1 MENLQP
7 DDGGYLIEQGEIDN
21 ELESEDQPDEQD
33 EDQAQEAG
41 SESETDSGDSKH
53 EKQVEFTEEQQKIF
67 NDAVGKKVF
76 KLREKEREAE
86 SLRKRLE
93 ELERMVPQQGKPV
106 VPEAPDPFAL
116 SDSEYRQK
124 LVARDQAIREAAAWE
139 AQQQALQW
147 QRQQAQLEQQQRQQE
162 RQQEEV
168 RAYADRAKKLG
179 VTSEELQEAGSLVA
193 GYGIDPALVE
203 MILADDHGPL
213 LTKYLARNQLEL
225 ERLVQMPVTTAAV
238 RLATD
243 LKAKAVAMKPKVTK
257 TPDPLNQPRNAG
269 ISPKPK
275 GPAGATFE

>member
-1 MENLQP
+1 MSKELQP
-7 DDGGYLIEQGEIDN
+7 DDGGYLIEQDEP
-21 ELESEDQPDEQD
+21 LETEDQEEQEETPDPD
-33 EDQAQEAG
+33 
-41 SESETDSGDSKH
+41 SESATDSGNSAH
-53 EKQVEFTEEQQKIF
+53 EKQVEFTEEQQKVF

-86 SLRKRLE
+86 TLRRRLE
-93 ELERMVPQQGKPV
+93 ELEARIPQQGRPV
-106 VPEAPDPFAL
+106 VPESPDPFAL
-116 SDSEYRQK
+116 SDVEYRQK
-124 LVARDQAIREAAAWE
+124 LVQRDQAIREAAAWE

-168 RAYADRAKKLG
+168 MAYADRAKKLG
-179 VTSEELQEAGSLVA
+179 VAAAELQEAGTLVA

-213 LTKYLARNQLEL
+213 LTKYLAKNQLEL
-225 ERLVQMPVTTAAV
+225 ERLVQMPVTMAAV

-257 TPDPLNQPRNAG
+257 TPDPLNQPRNSG
-269 ISPKPK
+269 VSPKPR
-275 GPAGATFE
+275 GPSGATFE

>member
-1 MENLQP
+1 MSKLQP
-7 DDGGYLIEQGEIDN
+7 DDGGYLIEQEEID
-21 ELESEDQPDEQD
+21 ETPETEDQVEQEETPEPD
-33 EDQAQEAG
+33 
-41 SESETDSGDSKH
+41 SESATDSGDSQH

-86 SLRKRLE
+86 ALRSRLE
-93 ELERMVPQQGKPV
+93 ELERMVPQQGKPA

-116 SDSEYRQK
+116 SDAEYRQK
-124 LVARDQAIREAAAWE
+124 LVARDQAIREATAWE
-139 AQQQALQW
+139 AQQQATLW

-168 RAYADRAKKLG
+168 KAYATRAKQLG
-179 VTSEELQEAGSLVA
+179 ITPAELQDAGTLVA

-213 LTKYLARNQLEL
+213 ITKFLARNQMEL
-225 ERLVQMPVTTAAV
+225 ERLTQMPVTAAAV
-238 RLATD
+238 KLATD
-243 LKAKAVAMKPKVTK
+243 LKAKAVAMKPKVTN
-257 TPDPLNQPRNAG
+257 TPDPLNRPRNAG